1 MLEVVLLKLVPAEML
16 DVVGCSLGGI
26 SSGLN
31 GTTILKLHLE
41 VTIQEVSSFS
51 QGVLGW

>member
-1 MLEVVLLKLVPAEML
+1 MLEVVLLKPMPAEML

-31 GTTILKLHLE
+31 VTTILKLHLE